1 MFANPRTMERV
12 GFPLASYVTVSR
24 RPPSDCEGLAP
35 SPLRVPTLHSGADGG
50 AGLGASARVEAATD
64 TDGVDGPGPG
74 GRDEVVG
81 CFTVWPSTELKS
93 RQLVLPRA
101 LAVGPL
107 SVLHPGAPIWVSRI
121 TPVAAAAITVHLD
134 VTASTVSRSSSM
146 HVSNAADVR
155 FAAGL
160 LRQRCVVVGVSVT
173 GTRMGVAITARVV
186 ATEATSPAGTDPSV
200 AVIVTDSTEIRVEPS
215 VPDGGASQAAREDK
229 SAYEAIGGL
238 GPQLDAIRDMIELPL
253 RRPGLFAHFG
263 VRPPGGVL
271 LVGPPGTGKTLIARA
286 CAAAS
291 GAHTIVVNG
300 PEVISKFYGEVSEPA
315 RSALRLHARA
325 PRVCLRASVHCVR
338 VSVRVRVRDS
348 LLNLSPRI
356 PSPLSSGSVQTER
369 RLREIFSEARRRAPA
384 LIFID
389 EIDALCPSRE
399 RAPNDLEKR
408 IVATMLTLMDGANT
422 PTAATAQSGH
432 VLVIGATNRPDAL
445 DPAIRRPGRFDREI
459 EIGIPNATGRREILD
474 ALLRNTPH
482 SIPAGAVGQVAAVTH
497 GYVGADLAAVC
508 NEAGM
513 LAARR
518 AIQSTKAGGS
528 AVPAA
533 ITEPDLRAGLQRVRP
548 SAMREVYVDVPTVRW
563 TDIGGQDGAKQEL
576 REAVEWPLKHPEAFT
591 RMGIRAPRGI
601 LLYGPPGCSKTLMA
615 KALATESSLNF
626 LAVKGPEVFSKWV
639 GESEKAVQAVFRK
652 ARAVAPSI
660 VFFDEI
666 DAIAGQRQ
674 EDGGGG
680 GVGDRVLSQLLSEM
694 DGVEALHNVTVVAAT
709 NRPDIIDTALLRPG
723 RIDRMVYVGPP
734 DRAAREQILTRN
746 LRDVP
751 CADSVDVAA
760 LAVATDGCSGAEVV
774 AVCREG
780 ALQAM
785 KEDPADAAVVEH
797 RHFVSAVA
805 GLNRTITAEMLAFY
819 DNYRAASR

>member
-1 MFANPRTMERV
+1 
-12 GFPLASYVTVSR
+12 
-24 RPPSDCEGLAP
+24 
-35 SPLRVPTLHSGADGG
+35 
-50 AGLGASARVEAATD
+50 
-64 TDGVDGPGPG
+64 
-74 GRDEVVG
+74 
-81 CFTVWPSTELKS
+81 
-93 RQLVLPRA
+93 
-101 LAVGPL
+101 
-107 SVLHPGAPIWVSRI
+107 
-121 TPVAAAAITVHLD
+121 
-134 VTASTVSRSSSM
+134 
-146 HVSNAADVR
+146 
-155 FAAGL
+155 
-160 LRQRCVVVGVSVT
+160 
-173 GTRMGVAITARVV
+173 
-186 ATEATSPAGTDPSV
+186 
-200 AVIVTDSTEIRVEPS
+200 
-215 VPDGGASQAAREDK
+215 
-229 SAYEAIGGL
+229 
-238 GPQLDAIRDMIELPL
+238 
-253 RRPGLFAHFG
+253 
-263 VRPPGGVL
+263 
-271 LVGPPGTGKTLIARA
+271 
-286 CAAAS
+286 
-291 GAHTIVVNG
+291 
-300 PEVISKFYGEVSEPA
+300 
-315 RSALRLHARA
+315 
-325 PRVCLRASVHCVR
+325 
-338 VSVRVRVRDS
+338 VRVRDS

-518 AIQSTKAGGS
+518 AIESTKAGGP